1 MKEMVA
7 AIRVTGSTD
16 SKLTRALQTT
26 ERGLDDVGKT
36 ASRQARVITRAS
48 EREQRATQ
56 RTSRETSALA
66 RTFDRAGN
74 AARKY
79 GQKLKANLKQLR
91 ATEKL
96 SHAAGRGLDALD
108 NRYAGLV
115 GGVAT
120 GATAVKVGNIQ
131 ERFTR
136 LAIQAGITDDALTAL
151 KDKLY
156 VIAQDDKIRVKP
168 DEMVSGIEAIVE
180 KTGDLKFAE
189 DNIRNIGVAM
199 QATGAAGLD
208 IGELFAEF
216 QKMGITAPE
225 DVMKALDTLNVQGKT
240 GAFTLQNLAALGP
253 RVITAYTSAGRG
265 GVDALKEMGAA
276 LQMIRQGTGSSEMA
290 ATAFEAVMRT
300 VTDPAKIKQL
310 EKMGIELFDPDKL
323 AEGKRVL
330 RPINELMKEIV
341 QSTAGDKVALGTIFD
356 AEAIR
361 AFNTAASEYQ
371 KNGQINSLDKF
382 MAVEGD
388 GKTTVAD
395 AERAAKIINSS
406 WTSMLAAAERWA
418 ENKLTAP
425 LQEAASV
432 MSSLGAEG
440 TNTLLNVG
448 AIAAASAGALVLG
461 RKAHRLFKRDKGHAG
476 DSSLAET
483 ISDGV
488 TATSGITPVKVVNW
502 PDGGSSFGDGLVDP
516 GEGKG
521 RKSGKRS
528 RAGRAA
534 RTASKTGRFS
544 KLTAKAG
551 AFFSKFGSKIANS
564 RIFKTGSK
572 ALGKAAA
579 PIGVTLNALDLV
591 GAVSSGD
598 SKQIGGSIGGMAG
611 SAGGAM
617 AGATLGSVVPV
628 IGTAIGGILG
638 AVLGSYAGE
647 FAGTEAAGFI
657 ESHTEKSNSETKIV
671 ENYSNT
677 ERTVERSE
685 STSSQSVKEVHKG
698 DTINHFQIIQQPGE
712 SAEALARK
720 VAAILKR
727 QNSGALHDGV

>member
-7 AIRVTGSTD
+7 GIRLTARTD
-16 SKLTRALQTT
+16 SKLTRALNDT
-26 ERGLDDVGKT
+26 ERGMTSVGKA
-36 ASRQARVITRAS
+36 ASRQARVITLAS
-48 EREQRATQ
+48 QQEQRAT
-56 RTSRETSALA
+56 RKTARETSALS
-66 RTFDRAGN
+66 RSFDRAGQ
-74 AARKY
+74 AARRY
-79 GQKLKANLKQLR
+79 GQKLKANLKNLR
-91 ATEKL
+91 ATERISK
-96 SHAAGRGLDALD
+96 AAGRGLDALD

-136 LAIQAGITDDALTAL
+136 LAIQAGITDDALTTL

-225 DVMKALDTLNVQGKT
+225 DVMKALDTLNVQGKA

-425 LQEAASV
+425 LQEAATI

-440 TNTLLNVG
+440 TNALLNVG
-448 AIAAASAGALVLG
+448 AIAAASVGALLVG
-461 RKAHRLFKRDKGHAG
+461 RKARGFFKRDKGSGGA
-476 DSSLAET
+476 SIAST
-483 ISDGV
+483 ISEGI
-488 TATSGITPVKVVNW
+488 TSTSGITPVKVVNW
-502 PDGGSSFGDGLVDP
+502 PEGGSSFGDSLADLGD
-516 GEGKG
+516 GKK

-528 RAGRAA
+528 GIGRSGRAA
-534 RTASKTGRFS
+534 RTASKSGRFS

-551 AFFSKFGSKIANS
+551 AFFSKISNSKIFKGGSK
-564 RIFKTGSK
+564 F
-572 ALGKAAA
+572 LGKAAA
-579 PIGVTLNALDLV
+579 PVGMALNALDLF

-598 SKQIGGSIGGMAG
+598 SRLIGGSLGGMAG

-617 AGATLGSVVPV
+617 AGAALGSVVPV

-647 FAGTEAAGFI
+647 FAGSEAA
-657 ESHTEKSNSETKIV
+657 ELVTHTETNNIEKT
-671 ENYSNT
+671 T
-677 ERTVERSE
+677 QTE
-685 STSSQSVKEVHKG
+685 STQTQAVKEVHKG
-698 DTINHFQIIQQPGE
+698 DEHYNFYITQQPGE
-712 SAEALARK
+712 SAETLARR
-720 VAAILKR
+720 VAALIQRKS
-727 QNSGALHDGV
+727 NGALHDGV